1 MNATCGR
8 SVPGAMRGSALI
20 EALVAV
26 VLFTIGIVALLRVL
40 GTAVKDAGDVEYRAI
55 AATVADA
62 TVGRMWVDRANLD
75 AYEVDDDPL
84 PELPNGLRT
93 VTVDGNVVNV
103 TIRWQPP
110 GVDEQRVHAVAATLI
125 GN

>member
-1 MNATCGR
+1 MNPGHGRRAPRAT
-8 SVPGAMRGSALI
+8 RGSALV

-26 VLFTIGIVALLRVL
+26 VLFTVGIVALLRVL
-40 GTAVKDAGDVEYRAI
+40 GTAVKDAGDVEYRAV
-55 AATVADA
+55 AATLADA
-62 TVGRMWVDRANLD
+62 TVGRMWVDRANLA
-75 AYEVDDDPL
+75 AYVVEDEPV

-93 VTVDGNVVNV
+93 VTVAGNVVNV

-110 GVDEQRVHAVAATLI
+110 GVDDERVHAVAATLA

>member
-1 MNATCGR
+1 MISAPR
-8 SVPGAMRGSALI
+8 VVRGSALV

-26 VLFTIGIVALLRVL
+26 LLFSIGIVALVRVL
-40 GTAVKDAGDVEYRAI
+40 GTAVKDAGDVEYRAV
-55 AATVADA
+55 AATLADA
-62 TVGRMWVDRANLD
+62 TIGRMWVDRANLD
-75 AYEVDDDPL
+75 AYEVDDEPV

-93 VTVDGNVVNV
+93 VTVDGTVVNV

-110 GVDEQRVHAVAATLI
+110 GVDDQRVHTVAATLT

>member
-1 MNATCGR
+1 MNPGHGR
-8 SVPGAMRGSALI
+8 RAPRGSALV

-26 VLFTIGIVALLRVL
+26 VLFTVGIVALLRVL
-40 GTAVKDAGDVEYRAI
+40 GTAVKDAGDVEYRAV
-55 AATVADA
+55 AATLADA
-62 TVGRMWVDRANLD
+62 TVGRMWVDRANLA
-75 AYEVDDDPL
+75 AYVVEDEPV

-93 VTVDGNVVNV
+93 VTVAGNVVNV

-110 GVDEQRVHAVAATLI
+110 GVDDERVHAVAATLA